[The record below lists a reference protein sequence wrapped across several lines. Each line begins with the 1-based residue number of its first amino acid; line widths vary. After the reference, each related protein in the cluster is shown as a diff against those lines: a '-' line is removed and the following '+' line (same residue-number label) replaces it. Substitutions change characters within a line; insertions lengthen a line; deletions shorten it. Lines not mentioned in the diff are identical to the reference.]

1 MPPTPLARGK
11 GPPVSISAG
20 QSAASLHVET
30 RITCVLKIRSTAV
43 HPYPEMHSSK
53 TFIEQKEN
61 INNIFA
67 LLFKSSKL
75 YTSS

>member
-1 MPPTPLARGK
+1 MPPMPSARGK

-20 QSAASLHVET
+20 QSAASLHVESC
-30 RITCVLKIRSTAV
+30 IACVLQIRSTAV
-43 HPYPEMHSSK
+43 HPYPEVHSSE

-67 LLFKSSKL
+67 LLFKSSNL